1 MPEDVRIIS
10 HELGKTAIGSM
21 NKKEKIT
28 KVAIYFIPI
37 LIAGAMKFLISPVDI
52 TPFNADEAI
61 VALMARHI
69 NQGNIPVFFYGQ
81 AYMGSLDAML
91 AAIAFRILGEGVWV
105 IRLLQ
110 SLLYIGTVFTTMM
123 LANRLLNSKRAVLY
137 AGLFMAVPP
146 VNVTLYST
154 VSLGGYGEMLL
165 MGNLL
170 LLGGLSIIKQIRDD
184 DTELDRKIYWGL
196 FLWGIGAGFAFW
208 VFGLTLIYSL
218 PVVFVIFLYLFR
230 RSSWKVINPGL
241 ILLLGGIIGSSPW
254 WFSALQAGD
263 LGIIAELAGGAIK
276 GTATGPW
283 LMRPLNRLLNLFVF
297 GGTALIGLRPP
308 WDIRWL
314 MLPLLPIILIFWLA
328 VLVFNVKK
336 VIENQGDIG
345 LKILALMGLVL
356 AAGFIFSP
364 YGDDPS
370 GRYFLPLMTPMA
382 IFGANLLINQ
392 FSKKRYFEYGAV
404 LLVLIYN
411 FGGTLQAVKTNPP
424 GITTQFD
431 KVAQVDQRYMD
442 ELISFLNINQIHTGY
457 TNYWVSYP
465 LAFLSGEEMIFL
477 PRLPYHEDFRYTARD
492 DRYGPYQEIVRSADN
507 LAYITTNHP
516 ALNEYLRDHFL
527 SIGISWEEKAVGDF
541 QIFYDLSQ
549 SIHVDELGLGVTT
562 TP

>member
-10 HELGKTAIGSM
+10 HELGKTAIGPM

-28 KVAIYFIPI
+28 TFAIYLIPI
-37 LIAGAMKFLISPVDI
+37 LIAGAIKFLISPVDI

-91 AAIAFRILGEGVWV
+91 AAIGFRFLGEEVWV

-110 SLLYIGTVFTTMM
+110 SVLYIGTVLTTMM
-123 LANRLLNSKRAVLY
+123 LASRLLNSKRASLY
-137 AGLFMAVPP
+137 AGLIMAVPP

-170 LLGGLSIIKQIRDD
+170 LLGGLSIIKQIRNGYAKV
-184 DTELDRKIYWGL
+184 DRYIYWGL

-218 PVVFVIFLYLFR
+218 PVIFVIFLYLVR
-230 RSSWKVINPGL
+230 RSSWKVIRPGL
-241 ILLLGGIIGSSPW
+241 VLLIGGIIGSSPW
-254 WFSALQAGD
+254 WFSALQTGD
-263 LGIIAELAGGAIK
+263 PGIIAELAGGAIK
-276 GTATGPW
+276 GTGTGFW

-336 VIENQGDIG
+336 VVENKGDIG
-345 LKILALMGLVL
+345 LKILALMGLIL

-370 GRYFLPLMTPMA
+370 GRYFLPLITPMG
-382 IFGANLLINQ
+382 IFGANLLITQ
-392 FSKKRYFEYGAV
+392 FPKKRFFEYGAI
-404 LLVLIYN
+404 LLVLLFN
-411 FGGTLQAVKTNPP
+411 FGGTLQAMINNPP

-442 ELISFLNINQIHTGY
+442 DLISFLDINQIHAGY
-457 TNYWVSYP
+457 SNYWVSYP

-492 DRYGPYQEIVRSADN
+492 DRYDPYQEIVRSADN

-516 ALNEYLRDHFL
+516 ALNEYLRDCFL
-527 SIGISWEEKAVGDF
+527 SIGISWEEKTVGDF
-541 QIFYDLSQ
+541 QIFYNLSQ
-549 SIHVDELGLGVTT
+549 SIHIDELGLGVTT
-562 TP
+562 P